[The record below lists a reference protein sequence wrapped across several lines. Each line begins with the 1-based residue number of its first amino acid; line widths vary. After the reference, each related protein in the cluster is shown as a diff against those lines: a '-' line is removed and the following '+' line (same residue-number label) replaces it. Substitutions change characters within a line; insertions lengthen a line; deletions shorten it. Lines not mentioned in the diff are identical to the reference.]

1 MLLEVAAMTL
11 AATAFTLPIIAINF
25 HRVSLAAPFAN
36 LFAVPAFVV
45 VAITSGLAA
54 VAALVLPGDA
64 AFVGWLAWP
73 PAAYLITVIRLFAGL
88 PVASVD
94 LRGIHL
100 EHAGGP
106 APAHPASASDRR
118 ARGVAR
124 PRLRAALARGFSA
137 QPRTP
142 HRNLPGRRPRRS
154 HPDRESRRSSHPV
167 GRRPQRRSDHSRTRP
182 PPAVLRPASRSR
194 YAYSSAA

>member
-1 MLLEVAAMTL
+1 MLLEVATMTL

-88 PVASVD
+88 PVASVP
-94 LRGIHL
+94 RQ
-100 EHAGGP
+100 P
-106 APAHPASASDRR
+106 AAAAPTR
-118 ARGVAR
+118 A
-124 PRLRAALARGFSA
+124 
-137 QPRTP
+137 
-142 HRNLPGRRPRRS
+142 
-154 HPDRESRRSSHPV
+154 
-167 GRRPQRRSDHSRTRP
+167 P
-182 PPAVLRPASRSR
+182 PPPPPSCRCTTGVSIPLS
-194 YAYSSAA
+194 